1 VAPRILADGVISQ
14 KSMVAMTS
22 ARIGLI
28 GRRVVQE
35 RISAIITTGLTAVE
49 DLSGQPAQTAP
60 ADQRGLADKI
70 VLVVLT
76 EPIAQTDLI
85 MLTGQIGKALLNARI
100 FAGVLTGRMAAT
112 ARNVRTGRIVRPV
125 RLKSR
130 PKKVLTGV
138 TMSIPPRRLKMNA

>member
-1 VAPRILADGVISQ
+1 
-14 KSMVAMTS
+14 MTS

-35 RISAIITTGLTAVE
+35 RNSAIITTGLTAVE

-70 VLVVLT
+70 VLVVLVVLT

-100 FAGVLTGRMAAT
+100 FAEVLNGRMAVT
-112 ARNVRTGRIVRPV
+112 ARNVRTGRIARPV

-130 PKKVLTGV
+130 PKRVLTGV